1 MNKIK
6 HLEHKK
12 NISISA
18 DFLEF
23 FQKNSVDMFLRSDYT
38 NFYRIN
44 FNNLILKEILMAD
57 TIDFD
62 FDKYN
67 PIRREE
73 SKITTKDI
81 LKKFSTIEMFCNAVD
96 SALKDELSTSEV
108 KFLEDLSYNSSNYY
122 KLMAEVKGFY
132 DTVVKESTSYVPN
145 EENKDLTNFF
155 NALFDYLK
163 KDGNILWLYAK
174 EVARSSIKIRT
185 NDEFL
190 ELFRQSFLNDCK
202 RKQPTD
208 LASSY
213 TVYKTFFYQS
223 DDEDPVSYKS
233 ESYVY
238 PGCKEYSSKGEAL
251 YNYYDTYMR
260 KLFTNMTTAIR
271 HAKS

>member
-1 MNKIK
+1 MYG
-6 HLEHKK
+6 
-12 NISISA
+12 
-18 DFLEF
+18 DFD
-23 FQKNSVDMFLRSDYT
+23 V
-38 NFYRIN
+38 
-44 FNNLILKEILMAD
+44 LIAD

-67 PIRREE
+67 PIEKVE
-73 SKITTKDI
+73 SKASTKEL
-81 LKKFSTIEMFCNAVD
+81 LKEFPIIETFCHTVD
-96 SALKDELSTSEV
+96 SAITDELSTAEV
-108 KFLEDLSYNSSNYY
+108 KFLENLSYDSSNYY
-122 KLMAEVKGFY
+122 KFMSEIKTFY
-132 DTVVKESTSYVPN
+132 ETVVKETVSYTPS
-145 EENKDLTNFF
+145 EKNKDLTNFF

-174 EVARSSIKIRT
+174 EVARSSNKIKT

-213 TVYKTFFYQS
+213 TVYKTFFYKN
-223 DDEDPVSYKS
+223 DKDDPVSYRS
-233 ESYVY
+233 ESYAY
-238 PGCKEYSSKGEAL
+238 PGCKECSSKGEAL